1 MPLPRRA
8 LLSVSDKSGLET
20 LAAALVKSGV
30 ELVSTG
36 GTARALQD
44 WGCPVTSVAEV
55 TGFPEILEGRVKT
68 LHPAIHAALLADL
81 ARAEHRQTLE
91 QHTITP
97 FDLLVVN
104 LYPFAETLA
113 ATQETAALI
122 EQIDIGGPALLRA
135 ASKNH
140 ANLVVLSDPADYALL
155 IAALA
160 GGQELTLDVRRRL
173 AAKAFAHTAA
183 YDSLIARWL
192 AQEAAESRAAKEA
205 RSQSASSAPPPTE
218 SLPSQSLTTE
228 SLPKELTFSGSLAQS
243 LRYGENPHQLPAAL
257 YLDPLHQGPT
267 VACAKRVQGKALS
280 YNNLLDADAAFALVA
295 EFAAP
300 AVAIIKHNNPCGV
313 AQNADLLQAYRSARA
328 CDPVSAF
335 GGIVA
340 VNRPLD
346 ARLAEAIIEIFTEV
360 VVVPEAEAEAL
371 EVLAKKPN
379 LRLLLSGGMA
389 KPAGLYPRAI
399 AGGFLVQAQ
408 DSLPSMP
415 LHEGEDSDEEAFRV
429 VTRTKPSSQQRADL
443 HFAERVAK
451 HVKSNA
457 IVYAR
462 DGATLGIGAGQMSRL
477 DACKIAAQKA
487 GDAGLDLSG
496 SVVASDAF
504 FPFTDG
510 LEVALKVGAR
520 AVIQPGGS
528 QRDAEVIAAADA
540 AGVAMVMSGQRHFRH

>member
-20 LAAALVKSGV
+20 LAAALVNSGV

-36 GTARALQD
+36 GTARALRD

-91 QHTITP
+91 QHAITP

-160 GGQELTLDVRRRL
+160 DGQEVTLDVRRRL

-192 AQEAAESRAAKEA
+192 AQDAAENRSAEEA
-205 RSQSASSAPPPTE
+205 RSQSAPSSSLPTE
-218 SLPSQSLTTE
+218 SLTTE

-243 LRYGENPHQLPAAL
+243 LRYGENPHQLPAGL

-267 VACAKRVQGKALS
+267 VARAERVQGKALS

-360 VVVPEAEAEAL
+360 LVAPEADAEAL

-389 KPAGLYPRAI
+389 KPIGLYPRAI

-443 HFAERVAK
+443 RFAERVAK

-510 LEVALKVGAR
+510 LEVALEVGAR

>member
-81 ARAEHRQTLE
+81 ARAKHRQTLE
-91 QHTITP
+91 QHAITP

-160 GGQELTLDVRRRL
+160 GGQELALDVRRRL

-192 AQEAAESRAAKEA
+192 AQEAAESRSAEEA
-205 RSQSASSAPPPTE
+205 R
-218 SLPSQSLTTE
+218 LPSQSAPSASLLTD

-243 LRYGENPHQLPAAL
+243 LRYGENPHQLPAGL

-267 VACAKRVQGKALS
+267 VARAERVQGKALS

-346 ARLAEAIIEIFTEV
+346 AQLAEAIIEIFTEV
-360 VVVPEAEAEAL
+360 VVAPEAEAEAL
-371 EVLAKKPN
+371 EVLAKKPS
-379 LRLLLSGGMA
+379 LRLLLSDGIA

-408 DSLPSMP
+408 DSLPSTP

-443 HFAERVAK
+443 RFAERVAK

-487 GDAGLDLSG
+487 VDAGLDLSG

-510 LEVALKVGAR
+510 LEVALEVGAR

>member
-36 GTARALQD
+36 GTARVLQD

-91 QHTITP
+91 QHAITP

-140 ANLVVLSDPADYALL
+140 TNLVVLSDPADYALL

-160 GGQELTLDVRRRL
+160 GGQELALDVRRRL

-192 AQEAAESRAAKEA
+192 AQEAAESRSAEEA
-205 RSQSASSAPPPTE
+205 R
-218 SLPSQSLTTE
+218 LPSQSAPSASLLTD

-243 LRYGENPHQLPAAL
+243 LRYGENPHQLPAGL

-267 VACAKRVQGKALS
+267 VARAKRVQGKALS

-360 VVVPEAEAEAL
+360 VVAPEAEAEAL

-415 LHEGEDSDEEAFRV
+415 LHDGEDSDEEAFRF

-443 HFAERVAK
+443 RFAERVAK

-462 DGATLGIGAGQMSRL
+462 GGATLGIGAGQMSRL

-510 LEVALKVGAR
+510 LEVALEVGAR